1 MLESAWFHVPEQP
14 FSPSEG
20 GSLRPSTPK
29 TWVLK
34 SPAAPELAARL
45 QAELGVS
52 DTFARLLANRGFT
65 SSEQVESFLVPS
77 TDRLIDAFVMRDMD
91 LAVDRVLQAVAAR
104 EPILVYGDYDV
115 DGITAT
121 SLLTAA
127 LTKMGAKVS
136 YFIPD
141 RIRDGYG
148 FSTRGVDVAKKRR
161 IRLVITADCGITATN
176 EVRMARAAGIDVIVT
191 DHHEPLGELP
201 VASAVLN
208 PKRKDCPYPFKELA
222 GVGVVF
228 KLVQGLAARRPDALP
243 PDFVFHHLDLVALGT
258 IADVVPLVGENRVF
272 AKIGL
277 ERLCHSDKPGIAAL
291 KEVAGLRTRRVESGH
306 VAYILAPRINAAGR
320 LGNAES
326 GVRLLL
332 SNDPREAAII
342 AESLEEDNANRK
354 KIDESTLEDALEQ
367 LQKHGSE
374 LPPAIV
380 LWSDRW
386 HPGVLGIVASRLI
399 ERFHRPTILI
409 ASDGD
414 EGKGSGRSI
423 PGFDVCMALQE
434 CRTHLIGFGG
444 HSYAAGLTI
453 RTECL
458 EDFRTQLCQ
467 VVTSRVQPDDFVPKL
482 SIDGPIDLAHL
493 NEELV
498 QTLDRLAP
506 FGIGNAEPLFVA
518 DDVKL
523 SLPPAVVSRNH
534 LKLTIRQNGRDLDCI
549 GFGMGHMAGV
559 IAQNGGT
566 LSVAFVPTINV
577 WQNRSRLQL
586 KLRDI
591 QVR

>member
-1 MLESAWFHVPEQP
+1 LY
-14 FSPSEG
+14 
-20 GSLRPSTPK
+20 PSTPK

-34 SPAAPELAARL
+34 SPVAPELAARL
-45 QAELGVS
+45 AESLGVS

-65 SSEQVESFLVPS
+65 SVEQVQSFLVPS
-77 TDRLIDAFVMRDMD
+77 TDRLLDAFTMRDMD
-91 LAVDRVLQAVAAR
+91 RAVDRVLQAVAAR
-104 EPILVYGDYDV
+104 ESILVYGDYDV

-127 LTKMGAKVS
+127 LAAMGAKVS

-148 FSTRGVDVAKKRR
+148 FSERGVDVARKRR
-161 IRLVITADCGITATN
+161 TRLVITADCGITAVN
-176 EVRMARAAGIDVIVT
+176 EVRLARASGIDVIVT
-191 DHHEPLGELP
+191 DHHEPLGEVP

-208 PKRKDCPYPFKELA
+208 PKRKDCPYAFKELA

-228 KLVQGLAARRPDALP
+228 KLVQGLAARRPDVLP
-243 PDFVFHHLDLVALGT
+243 PDFVFRHLDLVALGT

-277 ERLCHSDKPGIAAL
+277 ERLCRSEKPGIEAL

-332 SNDPREAAII
+332 STDPREAAII

-367 LQKHGSE
+367 LRAQGPD

-423 PGFDVCMALQE
+423 PGFDVCQALQE
-434 CRTHLIGFGG
+434 CREHLIGFGG

-453 RTECL
+453 RTEAL
-458 EDFRTQLCQ
+458 ESFREQLCG
-467 VVTSRVQPDDFVPKL
+467 VVSARVTPDDFVPKL
-482 SIDGPIDLAHL
+482 SIDGPIDLQNL
-493 NEELV
+493 DEELV
-498 QTLDRLAP
+498 EALDRLAP

-534 LKLTIRQNGRDLDCI
+534 LKLTIRQSGRDLDCI

-559 IAQNGGT
+559 IAQNGGKI
-566 LSVAFVPTINV
+566 SVAFVPTINV

>member
-1 MLESAWFHVPEQP
+1 M
-14 FSPSEG
+14 
-20 GSLRPSTPK
+20 RPSTPK

-34 SPAAPELAARL
+34 TPASPELTARL
-45 QAELGVS
+45 AADLGVS

-65 SSEQVESFLVPS
+65 SPEQVESFLVPS
-77 TDRLIDAFVMRDMD
+77 TDRLLDAFTMRDMD
-91 LAVDRVLQAVAAR
+91 RAVDRVLQAVDAR
-104 EPILVYGDYDV
+104 EAILVYGDYDV

-148 FSTRGVDVAKKRR
+148 FSVRGVEVAKKRR
-161 IRLVITADCGITATN
+161 TRLVITADCGITATQ
-176 EVRMARAAGIDVIVT
+176 EVRLARDAGIDVIVT

-201 VASAVLN
+201 IASAVLN
-208 PKRKDCPYPFKELA
+208 PKRKDCPYAFKELA

-228 KLVQGLAARRPDALP
+228 KLVQGLAARRPDVLP

-277 ERLCHSDKPGIAAL
+277 ERLCRSDKPGIAAL

-332 SNDPREAAII
+332 STDPREAEII

-367 LQKHGSE
+367 LHRSGPD

-423 PGFDVCMALQE
+423 PGFDVCLALQE
-434 CRTHLIGFGG
+434 CRECLIGFGG

-458 EDFRTQLCQ
+458 EEFRERLCS
-467 VVTSRVQPDDFVPKL
+467 VVNARVQPDDFVPKL
-482 SIDGPIDLAHL
+482 SIDGPIDLEYL
-493 NEELV
+493 NEDLV
-498 QTLDRLAP
+498 EALDRLAP

-534 LKLTIRQNGRDLDCI
+534 LKLTIRENGRDLDCI

-559 IAQNGGT
+559 IAQNGGK

>member
-1 MLESAWFHVPEQP
+1 M
-14 FSPSEG
+14 
-20 GSLRPSTPK
+20 RPSTPK
-29 TWVLK
+29 TWVMK
-34 SPAAPELAARL
+34 NPAAPELSARL

-65 SSEQVESFLVPS
+65 STEQVELFLVPS
-77 TDRLIDAFVMRDMD
+77 TDRLLDAFLMRDMD
-91 LAVDRVLQAVAAR
+91 RAVDRVLQAVAAR
-104 EPILVYGDYDV
+104 ESILVYGDYDV
-115 DGITAT
+115 DGITST

-148 FSTRGVDVAKKRR
+148 FSVRGVDVAKKRR

-176 EVRMARAAGIDVIVT
+176 EVRLAREAGIDVIVT

-228 KLVQGLAARRPDALP
+228 KLVQGLAAKRPDVLP

-354 KIDESTLEDALEQ
+354 KIDESTLEDALHQ
-367 LQKHGSE
+367 LQQHGPD

-423 PGFDVCMALQE
+423 PGFDVCQALQE
-434 CRTHLIGFGG
+434 CRECLIGFGG

-458 EDFRTQLCQ
+458 EEFRDRLCG
-467 VVTSRVQPDDFVPKL
+467 VVRARVQPDDFIPKL
-482 SIDGPIDLAHL
+482 SIDGPIDLEYL

-498 QTLDRLAP
+498 EALDRLAP

-534 LKLTIRQNGRDLDCI
+534 LKLTLRQNGRDLDCI

-559 IAQNGGT
+559 IAQNGGRI
-566 LSVAFVPTINV
+566 SVAFVPTINV

>member
-1 MLESAWFHVPEQP
+1 M
-14 FSPSEG
+14 
-20 GSLRPSTPK
+20 RPSTPK

-34 SPAAPELAARL
+34 SPAAPELAAEL
-45 QAELGVS
+45 AAQLGVS

-65 SSEQVESFLVPS
+65 SAAQVQSFLVPS
-77 TDRLIDAFVMRDMD
+77 TDRLLDPSSMRDMD
-91 LAVDRVLQAVAAR
+91 RAVDRVLQALAAN
-104 EPILVYGDYDV
+104 EPILVFGDYDV
-115 DGITAT
+115 DGITST
-121 SLLTAA
+121 SLLTATLA
-127 LTKMGAKVS
+127 KMGARVS

-148 FSTRGVDVAKKRR
+148 FSERGVEVARKRR
-161 IRLVITADCGITATN
+161 IRLVITADCGITATR
-176 EVRMARAAGIDVIVT
+176 EVAMARDSGIDVIVT

-201 VASAVLN
+201 QAAAVLN
-208 PKRKDCPYPFKELA
+208 PKRKDCTYAFKELA

-228 KLVQGLAARRPDALP
+228 KLVQGLAARRPDLLP
-243 PDFVFHHLDLVALGT
+243 PEFVFRHLDLVALGT

-277 ERLCHSDKPGIAAL
+277 ERLCHSDKPGIVAL

-332 SNDPREAAII
+332 STDPREAAII

-354 KIDESTLEDALEQ
+354 KIDESTLEDALQ
-367 LQKHGSE
+367 LLKSHGAD

-423 PGFDVCMALQE
+423 PGFDVCQALQE
-434 CRTHLIGFGG
+434 CREYLLGFGG

-453 RTECL
+453 KTEFLEAFREKLCAVVSARVKP
-458 EDFRTQLCQ
+458 EDFI
-467 VVTSRVQPDDFVPKL
+467 PKL
-482 SIDGPIDLAHL
+482 SIDGPMDLGHL

-498 QTLDRLAP
+498 ELLDRLAP

-518 DDVKL
+518 DDVTL
-523 SLPPAVVSRNH
+523 SLPPSVVSRNH
-534 LKLTIRQNGRDLDCI
+534 LKLTIRQDGRDLDCI
-549 GFGMGHMAGV
+549 GFGMGHLAGA
-559 IAQNGGT
+559 IHSNGGR

>member
-1 MLESAWFHVPEQP
+1 V
-14 FSPSEG
+14 
-20 GSLRPSTPK
+20 RPSTPK
-29 TWVLK
+29 TWVLRH
-34 SPAAPELAARL
+34 PAAPELAAEL
-45 QAELGVS
+45 AAKLGVS

-65 SSEQVESFLVPS
+65 SAEQVELFLAPS
-77 TDRLIDAFVMRDMD
+77 TDRLLDPFTMRDMD
-91 LAVDRVLQAVAAR
+91 RAVDRILQAVAAR

-121 SLLTAA
+121 SLLTTA
-127 LTKMGAKVS
+127 LTQMGARVE

-148 FSTRGVDVAKKRR
+148 FSERGVDVARKRR
-161 IRLVITADCGITATN
+161 IRLVVTTDCGITATR
-176 EVRMARAAGIDVIVT
+176 EVALARESGIEVIVT

-201 VASAVLN
+201 QAVAILN
-208 PKRKDCPYPFKELA
+208 PKRKDCPYAFKELS

-228 KLVQGLAARRPDALP
+228 KLVQGLAVKRPDALP
-243 PDFVFHHLDLVALGT
+243 PGFVFRHLDLVALGT

-277 ERLCHSDKPGIAAL
+277 ERLCNSDKPGIVAL

-332 SNDPREAAII
+332 STDPREAAII
-342 AESLEEDNANRK
+342 AESLEEDNTNRK
-354 KIDESTLEDALEQ
+354 RIDESTLEDALKQ
-367 LQKHGSE
+367 LHEKGPE

-414 EGKGSGRSI
+414 QGKGSGRSI

-434 CRTHLIGFGG
+434 CKDCLIGFGG

-453 RTECL
+453 RTDAL
-458 EDFRTQLCQ
+458 ENFRDRLCA
-467 VVTSRVQPDDFVPKL
+467 VVSARLRPDDFVPKL

-498 QTLDRLAP
+498 EHLDRLSP

-518 DDVKL
+518 DDVVL
-523 SLPPAVVSRNH
+523 SLPPSVVSRNH
-534 LKLTIRQNGRDLDCI
+534 LKLTIRQEGRDLDCI
-549 GFGMGHMAGV
+549 GFGMGHMAGE
-559 IAQNGGT
+559 IHGNGGRRI
-566 LSVAFVPTINV
+566 SVAFVPTINV

>member
-1 MLESAWFHVPEQP
+1 M
-14 FSPSEG
+14 
-20 GSLRPSTPK
+20 RPSTPK
-29 TWVLK
+29 TWVLR
-34 SPAAPELAARL
+34 SAAAPELAQSLA
-45 QAELGVS
+45 AELGISV
-52 DTFARLLANRGFT
+52 TFARLLANRGFST
-65 SSEQVESFLVPS
+65 PRQVNEFLEPS
-77 TDRLIDAFVMRDMD
+77 MERLVDAFAMRDMA
-91 LAVDRVLQAVAAR
+91 LAVDRVLRAVDAR
-104 EPILVYGDYDV
+104 ESILVFGDYDV

-127 LTKMGAKVS
+127 LTALGAKVS

-148 FSTRGVDVAKKRR
+148 FSERGVDVARKRR
-161 IRLVITADCGITATN
+161 TRLVITADCGITAVQ
-176 EVRMARAAGIDVIVT
+176 EVRAATESGIDVIVT
-191 DHHEPLGELP
+191 DHHEPLGQLP
-201 VASAVLN
+201 EAIAVLN

-228 KLVQGLAARRPDALP
+228 KLVQGLAARRPEALP
-243 PDFVFHHLDLVALGT
+243 AEFVERNLDLVALGT
-258 IADVVPLVGENRVF
+258 IADVVPLLGENRIF

-277 ERLCHSDKPGIAAL
+277 DRLCNSEKPGVTAL
-291 KEVAGLRTRRVESGH
+291 KEVAGLRARRVESGH

-342 AESLEEDNANRK
+342 AESLEEDNTNRK
-354 KIDESTLEDALEQ
+354 KIDESTLEDALYQ
-367 LQKHGSE
+367 LNRLGGD

-380 LWSDRW
+380 LWSEQW

-399 ERFHRPTILI
+399 ERFHRPTVLI
-409 ASDGD
+409 ASDGE

-423 PGFDVCMALQE
+423 PGFDVCQALQE
-434 CRTHLIGFGG
+434 CREHLVGFGG

-453 RTECL
+453 RTENL
-458 EDFRTQLCQ
+458 EAFRTRLCE
-467 VVTSRVQPDDFVPKL
+467 VVRERIVPDDYVPKL
-482 SIDGPIDLAHL
+482 SIDGPIDLADL
-493 NEELV
+493 NESLV
-498 QTLDRLAP
+498 EFLDRLSP

-518 DDVKL
+518 DDVRL
-523 SLPPAVVSRNH
+523 AGPPMVVSKNH
-534 LKLTIRQNGRDLDCI
+534 LKMSIRQNGRDLDCI
-549 GFGMGHMAGV
+549 GFGMGHLAGTL
-559 IAQNGGT
+559 ATESGR

-577 WQNRSRLQL
+577 WQNRARLQL